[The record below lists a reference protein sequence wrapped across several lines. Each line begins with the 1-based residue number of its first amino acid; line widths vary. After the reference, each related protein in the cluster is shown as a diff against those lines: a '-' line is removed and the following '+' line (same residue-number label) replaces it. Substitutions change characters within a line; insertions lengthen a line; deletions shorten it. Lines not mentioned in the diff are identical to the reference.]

1 MSDRPDSVRQSISSA
16 ALPDHARGAEDA
28 RAKPRLL
35 DQVRHAIRVRHYSIR
50 TEEAYIAW
58 IRRYIVFHHKHHPAD
73 LGPAEISRFLT
84 ALAVE
89 RQVSASTQN
98 QALAAI
104 LFLYREVLGRDPG
117 WMEDIVR
124 ARRPPRLPIVLTRSE
139 VDGLLAALSG
149 VPWIMATLLYG
160 AGLRLSECLRLR
172 VKDLDFARHEI
183 AVREGKGSTD
193 RVTMLPRTLESPL
206 IAHVERVRRTHV
218 TDCAAGFGSVT
229 LPDALAI
236 KYPNAARE

>member
-1 MSDRPDSVRQSISSA
+1 
-16 ALPDHARGAEDA
+16 
-28 RAKPRLL
+28 
-35 DQVRHAIRVRHYSIR
+35 VRHYSIR

-58 IRRYIVFHHKHHPAD
+58 IRRYIGFHHKRHPAD

-193 RVTMLPRTLESPL
+193 RVTITSRWPSSSWT
-206 IAHVERVRRTHV
+206 VRM
-218 TDCAAGFGSVT
+218 S
-229 LPDALAI
+229 
-236 KYPNAARE
+236 